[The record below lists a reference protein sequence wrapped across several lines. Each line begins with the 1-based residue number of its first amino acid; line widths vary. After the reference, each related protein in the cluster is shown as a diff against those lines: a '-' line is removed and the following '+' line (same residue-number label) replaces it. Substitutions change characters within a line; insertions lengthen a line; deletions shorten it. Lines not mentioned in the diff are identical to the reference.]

1 MILLES
7 VADCQAWRQAARS
20 SRIGFVPTMG
30 ALHVGHQSLIERS
43 VSEQDL
49 TVLSIYVNPTQFD
62 NADDLREYPDLLEAD
77 LLLARAAGV
86 DAVFLPRYAE
96 IYADEFT
103 YAVDERQI
111 SKTLCGAHRDG
122 HFTGVLTIVMKLL
135 NIVRPYAAY
144 FGEKDYQQ
152 FELIR
157 GMARA
162 FFIEVQMVACPT
174 VREPSGLALSSR
186 NLNLDIQGRSLAPR
200 LHELINSARS
210 DDEVVGLLTELGF
223 NVDYVV
229 TQRGRRFAAAR
240 IGEGTNQ
247 VRLIDNVEKRSIDQT
262 VSEQVSL

>member
-1 MILLES
+1 MRLLES
-7 VADCQAWRQAARS
+7 VADFQAWRRAASS

-30 ALHVGHQSLIERS
+30 ALHVGHQSLIEHS
-43 VSEQDL
+43 VSHQDL

-62 NADDLREYPDLLEAD
+62 SADDLRKYPSLLEAD
-77 LLLARAAGV
+77 LAIARAAGV

-96 IYADEFT
+96 IYADGFA
-103 YAVDERQI
+103 YAVDERHI

-135 NIVRPYAAY
+135 SLVRPAAAY

-157 GMARA
+157 GMASA
-162 FFIEVQMVACPT
+162 FFLEVQIVACPT

-186 NLNLDIQGRSLAPR
+186 NLNLDANGQSLAPR
-200 LHELINSARS
+200 LHELISS
-210 DDEVVGLLTELGF
+210 TFDDAEVVHLLTELGF

-240 IGEGTNQ
+240 LGSGANQ
-247 VRLIDNVEKRSIDQT
+247 VRLIDNVEKISIDQT
-262 VSEQVSL
+262 VNEQVKL

>member
-7 VADCQAWRQAARS
+7 VADCHAWRQAAPS
-20 SRIGFVPTMG
+20 PRIGFIPTMG
-30 ALHVGHQSLIERS
+30 ALHVGHQSLIEHS
-43 VSEQDL
+43 VREQDS

-62 NADDLREYPDLLEAD
+62 NADDLRKYPNLLEAD
-77 LLLARAAGV
+77 LSIARAAGV
-86 DAVFLPRYAE
+86 DAVFLPGYAE
-96 IYADEFT
+96 IYADGFT

-135 NIVRPYAAY
+135 NIVRPAAAY

-162 FFIEVQMVACPT
+162 FFLETQIIACPT
-174 VREPSGLALSSR
+174 VRESSGLALSSR
-186 NLNLDIQGRSLAPR
+186 NLNLDAKGESLAPR
-200 LHELINSARS
+200 LHELINSELS
-210 DDEVVGLLTELGF
+210 DAEVVRRLTVLGF
-223 NVDYVV
+223 KVDYVM

-240 IGEGTNQ
+240 LGEGANQ
-247 VRLIDNVEKRSIDQT
+247 VRLIDNVEKFLIDQT
-262 VSEQVSL
+262 VIEEVIL